1 MHKYYNTIKKKI
13 YSPARF
19 SHMRLKRQMRK
30 KTYTYEKSAKYN
42 MEFNQNR
49 LRFCYFNERVCVMK
63 KFLDI
68 ILGMI
73 IIVYIAVINII
84 SSSKISFSI
93 PIFILGATLII
104 YHFIKRRIE
113 SNKLIYR
120 YFKVLKVLIC
130 IGVIF
135 FLGIE
140 IFIINYPKYNKGN
153 ADYIIV
159 LGAGLDTKSNPS
171 LILQGRLDAALE
183 YIQEGDYR
191 FIVLSGGQGSDEKLP
206 ESHAMKKYLLNR
218 GVDEEK
224 VIIEDNSRNTDEN
237 LKFSK
242 AKIEENSGK
251 SLDKLNIKIVTSDF
265 HALRSSI
272 LAKRNGY
279 VNYSNYSSR
288 TVWYLIPI
296 TYTREAFAIV
306 KSMIF
311 D

>member
-1 MHKYYNTIKKKI
+1 
-13 YSPARF
+13 
-19 SHMRLKRQMRK
+19 
-30 KTYTYEKSAKYN
+30 
-42 MEFNQNR
+42 
-49 LRFCYFNERVCVMK
+49 MK

-68 ILGMI
+68 IFGMI

-93 PIFILGATLII
+93 PIFILGVTLII

-113 SNKLIYR
+113 SNKLMYR

-159 LGAGLDTKSNPS
+159 LGAGLDTNSNPS

-183 YIQEGDYR
+183 YIKEDDYR

-206 ESHAMKKYLLNR
+206 ESHAMKKYLLDR
-218 GVDEEK
+218 GVDEKK
-224 VIIEDNSRNTDEN
+224 VIIEDKSRNTDEN
-237 LKFSK
+237 FKFSK
-242 AKIEENSGK
+242 VKIEENSGRP
-251 SLDKLNIKIVTSDF
+251 LDKLNIEIVTSDF

-272 LAKRNGY
+272 LAKKNGY
-279 VNYSNYSSR
+279 VNYSNYSSH

-306 KSMIF
+306 KSIIF

>member
-1 MHKYYNTIKKKI
+1 M
-13 YSPARF
+13 
-19 SHMRLKRQMRK
+19 
-30 KTYTYEKSAKYN
+30 
-42 MEFNQNR
+42 
-49 LRFCYFNERVCVMK
+49 
-63 KFLDI
+63 
-68 ILGMI
+68 
-73 IIVYIAVINII
+73 
-84 SSSKISFSI
+84 
-93 PIFILGATLII
+93 
-104 YHFIKRRIE
+104 
-113 SNKLIYR
+113 
-120 YFKVLKVLIC
+120 
-130 IGVIF
+130 
-135 FLGIE
+135 
-140 IFIINYPKYNKGN
+140 
-153 ADYIIV
+153 
-159 LGAGLDTKSNPS
+159 GAGLDTNSNPS

-183 YIQEGDYR
+183 YIKEDNCR

-251 SLDKLNIKIVTSDF
+251 PLDKFNIKIVTSDF

-279 VNYSNYSSR
+279 VNYSNYSSC

-306 KSMIF
+306 KSIIF